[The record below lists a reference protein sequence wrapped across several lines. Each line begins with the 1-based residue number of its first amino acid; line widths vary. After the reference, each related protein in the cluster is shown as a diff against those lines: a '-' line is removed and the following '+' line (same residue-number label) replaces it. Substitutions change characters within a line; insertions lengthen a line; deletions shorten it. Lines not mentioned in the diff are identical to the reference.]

1 MFGYLT
7 ACCQASEAL
16 HRAGRQ
22 ETSQAL
28 SRIVE
33 KPECDTKCSSPI
45 QAARKK
51 MLPAGDVRPVLSSP
65 DFWGTK

>member
-1 MFGYLT
+1 ML
-7 ACCQASEAL
+7 E
-16 HRAGRQ
+16 GRN
-22 ETSQAL
+22 EISQAL
-28 SRIVE
+28 SCIVE